1 MPKALVNRKW
11 RLVTRFGALA
21 FNGFNKRSLFSA
33 NISPRAYEDAE
44 IEIQI
49 RTKDV
54 LAQKPIFITS
64 IDLVLAGVFRMLVLV
79 SDVEN
84 AFVRAGNET
93 ANDHPFDEQ
102 MRQVLHDEA
111 ILDRSRL
118 ALIGVADYVLFIVG
132 TIADYLPFVSGGESG
147 SAHTAQAARFQLR
160 DDPGEV
166 SGLNQAIQNAIL
178 RSADVRIGMELL
190 AQPFR
195 TCVRQRFAA

>member
-1 MPKALVNRKW
+1 MGTSKTPGLRTSPLIPTNLMP
-11 RLVTRFGALA
+11 G
-21 FNGFNKRSLFSA
+21 
-33 NISPRAYEDAE
+33 
-44 IEIQI
+44 
-49 RTKDV
+49 
-54 LAQKPIFITS
+54 
-64 IDLVLAGVFRMLVLV
+64 LV

-147 SAHTAQAARFQLR
+147 SAHTAQAARF
-160 DDPGEV
+160 
-166 SGLNQAIQNAIL
+166 
-178 RSADVRIGMELL
+178 
-190 AQPFR
+190 
-195 TCVRQRFAA
+195 